1 MKAENHQLI
10 QNPTLPTIMN
20 NEDQIQESNLYYVN
34 RPSQEAIIQNFTQK
48 YRDNTKKQILNKN
61 LDPENKKMAFFQ
73 QLQKLQLSEDKHKK
87 TDQYFTYYKKEHL
100 QKSVNSSKGQYKCTK
115 MKIFERDRINS
126 ERTNQTYQQLR
137 EYSIIDD
144 IVQNQDIIAKQK
156 GLLEKVQ
163 DLKKLK
169 LLKQYKFNHY
179 CLPGVGKSP
188 YVFNDTHSKCT
199 NPGYSRN
206 IEGGKFF
213 TR

>member
-1 MKAENHQLI
+1 MRTQNHPLI
-10 QNPTLPTIMN
+10 HNPTLPTVSN
-20 NEDQIQESNLYYVN
+20 QEDSFYENNLYYLN
-34 RPSQEAIIQNFTQK
+34 RASQERVYQPFTQRINDKTKNQQRNK
-48 YRDNTKKQILNKN
+48 Y
-61 LDPENKKMAFFQ
+61 LDPENKKMEFFE
-73 QLQKLQLSEDKHKK
+73 QLQKHQLYQAKLDKTVQYYSSQKK
-87 TDQYFTYYKKEHL
+87 DSFQ
-100 QKSVNSSKGQYKCTK
+100 QSVNSSKGQF
-115 MKIFERDRINS
+115 KIASLKVSERNRNLS
-126 ERTNQTYQQLR
+126 ERTDYIHQQVK
-137 EYSIIDD
+137 EHNIIDD
-144 IVQNQDIIAKQK
+144 IVQNQDLITKQK